1 MIRAIEEEFG
11 PAGNRAEFANHEFIA
26 IHRVMIQDVLLFK
39 IARIVDEII
48 VDSEFAN
55 LYIGIRNDVFKVNRF
70 LVSRSRVNHFM
81 GRHMG
86 SFSFYESKVLYI

>member
-26 IHRVMIQDVLLFK
+26 IHRVMIENVLLFK
-39 IARIVDEII
+39 VARIVEEIV

-55 LYIGIRNDVFKVNRF
+55 LYIVIRNNVFKVNRF
-70 LVSRSRVNHFM
+70 LVFRARINLFM

-86 SFSFYESKVLYI
+86 LLFFL

>member
-11 PAGNRAEFANHEFIA
+11 PAGNQAEFANHEFIA
-26 IHRVMIQDVLLFK
+26 IHRVMIENVLLFK
-39 IARIVDEII
+39 VARIVEEIV

-55 LYIGIRNDVFKVNRF
+55 LYIVIRNNVFKVNRF
-70 LVSRSRVNHFM
+70 LVFRARINLFM

-86 SFSFYESKVLYI
+86 LLLFL